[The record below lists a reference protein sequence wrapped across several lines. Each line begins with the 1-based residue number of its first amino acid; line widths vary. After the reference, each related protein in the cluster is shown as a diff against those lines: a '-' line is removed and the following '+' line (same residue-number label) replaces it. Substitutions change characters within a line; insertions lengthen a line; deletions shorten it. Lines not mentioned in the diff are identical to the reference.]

1 MNNNDTF
8 RRIRYIFDYG
18 DDHMIHLLKLGGREA
33 TRTEVSDWLKKDD
46 DPNQKT
52 IHDVDL
58 AAFLN
63 GFIIQQRGKKDGE
76 TPKPEKRIN
85 NNVIFRKLKIGLTM
99 KDEDIIA
106 TMKKANFDV
115 GKHEISAIFRNPT
128 QKQYRVCKDQFLRNF
143 LQGLQNEKRG
153 LSDSSEL

>member
-1 MNNNDTF
+1 MNNNDTI

-18 DDHMIHLLKLGGREA
+18 DDHMMHLFRLGGKDVTRE
-33 TRTEVSDWLKKDD
+33 EISDWLKKEDD
-46 DPNQKT
+46 TNQKM
-52 IHDVDL
+52 IYDVDL
-58 AAFLN
+58 ATFLN
-63 GFIIQQRGKKDGE
+63 GMIIQLRGKKDGE

-85 NNVIFRKLKIGLTM
+85 NNVIFRKLKIALSL

-106 TMKKANFDV
+106 VMKKANFDV

-153 LSDSSEL
+153 ENTKN

>member
-1 MNNNDTF
+1 MNNNDTL
-8 RRIRYIFDYG
+8 RRVRYIFDCG
-18 DDHMIHLLKLGGREA
+18 DDNMIHLFKLGGREA
-33 TRTEVSDWLKKDD
+33 TRTEISDWLKKDD

-52 IHDVDL
+52 IYDVDL

-63 GFIIQQRGKKDGE
+63 GFIIQHRGKKDGE

-85 NNVIFRKLKIGLTM
+85 NNVIFRKLKIALTL
-99 KDEDIIA
+99 KDEDIIQI
-106 TMKKANFDV
+106 MSLANFDV

-143 LQGLQNEKRG
+143 LNGLQIKERG
-153 LSDSSEL
+153 TNPE

>member
-1 MNNNDTF
+1 MMHLF
-8 RRIRYIFDYG
+8 R
-18 DDHMIHLLKLGGREA
+18 LGGKEASRE
-33 TRTEVSDWLKKDD
+33 EVSDWLKKED
-46 DPNQKT
+46 DPNQKM
-52 IHDVDL
+52 IYDVEL
-58 AAFLN
+58 ATFLN
-63 GFIIQQRGKKDGE
+63 GMIIQLRGKKDGE

-85 NNVIFRKLKIGLTM
+85 NNVIFRKLKIALTL

-106 TMKKANFDV
+106 IMKKANFDV

-153 LSDSSEL
+153 EGH